1 MERNM
6 IITVS
11 QNNDL
16 MVVAVEGRLDTA
28 GAVELE
34 DWADQAFDP
43 PTYNVTM
50 DFSRLDYISSAGL
63 RTMLNMS
70 KLLKK
75 ESFDFSICSAQD
87 HILEVLEIS
96 GFDSFI
102 PLHNSV
108 SDCLS

>member
-1 MERNM
+1 M

-11 QNNDL
+11 QDNDL
-16 MVVAVEGRLDTA
+16 MVVTVEGRLDTS
-28 GAVELE
+28 GAIELE
-34 DWADQAFDP
+34 DWVDQTLTP
-43 PTYNVTM
+43 PMCNVTM

-63 RTMLNMS
+63 RSMLNMS

-75 ESFDFSICSAQD
+75 NSFNFSICSAQD

-102 PLHNSV
+102 PLYDSV
-108 SDCLS
+108 SDCLSG